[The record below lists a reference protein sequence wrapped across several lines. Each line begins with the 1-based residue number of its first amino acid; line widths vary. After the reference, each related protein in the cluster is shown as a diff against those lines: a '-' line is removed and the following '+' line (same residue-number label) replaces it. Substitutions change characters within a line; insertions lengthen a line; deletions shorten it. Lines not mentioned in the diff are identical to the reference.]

1 MAIKFDFNKMRTA
14 VAGWLTATDSVGTSL
29 TAGEEAIYVP
39 KMRIAKRVIPWS
51 AATTL
56 YASDSGAVVVTGD
69 TAAGILTLPDAG
81 TAGAGWYID
90 IFLAHSQASAATHIS
105 ASGNGYFIGG
115 TLISEQDTGTENL
128 FFDLSDGN
136 SNDWINLDDVTKGNI
151 QGGHIQII
159 CDGTNWLVSGV
170 LNGSGTLA
178 GGFADAES

>member
-1 MAIKFDFNKMRTA
+1 MRTA